1 MTWVGWPNGHV
12 YIRIS
17 CVRYMRDNL
26 ERFIESNEENC
37 WIEYLSNMAKQ
48 DKWADKLII
57 QAAAA

>member
-1 MTWVGWPNGHV
+1 
-12 YIRIS
+12 
-17 CVRYMRDNL
+17 MRDNL